1 MTVVQLLLL
10 LSGDVELNPGPPKR
24 APVKAPPKKEETPP
38 PPVDMSANFGAL
50 ESKVTETV
58 IGPPKVG
65 KKTLNKNHLA
75 SIAYKAFWLYKICM
89 LFPLSKYRFENY

>member
-50 ESKVTETV
+50 ESKVTSTV
-58 IGPPKVG
+58 IGPPKVE
-65 KKTLNKNHLA
+65 KKTLNKNYLA
-75 SIAYKAFWLYKICM
+75 SIAYKAFWLYKICFF
-89 LFPLSKYRFENY
+89 LYLNTDLKTDT

>member
-24 APVKAPPKKEETPP
+24 APVKAPPKKDETPP

-50 ESKVTETV
+50 ESKVNSTV
-58 IGPPKVG
+58 IGPPKVE
-65 KKTLNKNHLA
+65 KTNYKNNHLA
-75 SIAYKAFWLYKICM
+75 SIAYKAFWLYKICFS
-89 LFPLSKYRFENY
+89 LYLNTDLKTDT

>member
-38 PPVDMSANFGAL
+38 PPVDMSANFAGL
-50 ESKVTETV
+50 ESKVNETV
-58 IGPPKVG
+58 
-65 KKTLNKNHLA
+65 
-75 SIAYKAFWLYKICM
+75 KA
-89 LFPLSKYRFENY
+89 PLT